1 MKDRTGFMVYV
12 PRETRAKLQRRA
24 DDEGESLSAV
34 CRAILIAEVS
44 KDAAPRKRRR
54 RGSKS

>member
-12 PRETRAKLQRRA
+12 PALTRAKLQRRA

-34 CRAILIAEVS
+34 CRAILDREVRDDP
-44 KDAAPRKRRR
+44 KPRSRK
-54 RGSKS
+54 